1 MTDILANICHKGFW
15 SSESFKG
22 NFCPWR
28 AIRGLL
34 SPGLP
39 LQAGTSWGFQQG
51 AQGWNPEEPSL
62 GQLRLGDT
70 DWAAAERAGQ
80 AGKIFFLIEFK
91 VELKR

>member
-1 MTDILANICHKGFW
+1 MK
-15 SSESFKG
+15 
-22 NFCPWR
+22 
-28 AIRGLL
+28 
-34 SPGLP
+34 
-39 LQAGTSWGFQQG
+39 AGTSWGFQQG